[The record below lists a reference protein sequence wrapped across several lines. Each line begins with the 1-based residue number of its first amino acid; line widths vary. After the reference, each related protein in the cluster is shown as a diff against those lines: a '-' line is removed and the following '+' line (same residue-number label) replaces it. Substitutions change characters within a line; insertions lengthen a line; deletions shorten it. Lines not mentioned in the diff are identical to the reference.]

1 MWRIVK
7 VTGIFAF
14 LILCSLQDIKEQKLS
29 VKMLLLS
36 GALFMISSHLFD
48 QISYGQRV
56 AGMLP
61 GMLAFVLAFMTKEQI
76 GYGDAACLT
85 VLGNVVS
92 VEILFG
98 AIAGGLFLLSICS
111 IILLVRKK
119 ADRKTT
125 LPFVPFLTAGM
136 IGQMIMQK
144 G

>member
-1 MWRIVK
+1 MRRMRKEKLMWRIVK

-61 GMLAFVLAFMTKEQI
+61 GMLAFVLAFMSEEQI
-76 GYGDAACLT
+76 RYPLKD
-85 VLGNVVS
+85 
-92 VEILFG
+92 
-98 AIAGGLFLLSICS
+98 
-111 IILLVRKK
+111 
-119 ADRKTT
+119 
-125 LPFVPFLTAGM
+125 
-136 IGQMIMQK
+136 
-144 G
+144 

>member
-1 MWRIVK
+1 MRRMRKEKLMWRIVK

-119 ADRKTT
+119 ADRDRKS
-125 LPFVPFLTAGM
+125 VV
-136 IGQMIMQK
+136 
-144 G
+144 